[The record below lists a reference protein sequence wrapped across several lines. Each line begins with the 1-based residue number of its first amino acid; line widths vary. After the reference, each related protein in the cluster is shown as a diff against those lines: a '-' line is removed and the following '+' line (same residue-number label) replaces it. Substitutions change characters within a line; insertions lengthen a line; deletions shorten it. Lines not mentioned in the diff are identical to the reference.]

1 MNNGRR
7 GSLLAGPPAWTW
19 GRVAW
24 MTLGGAAAGTI
35 LAASLLSPLALA
47 MFASAYDVD
56 WEGMSEVGQAYNA
69 ASAILAALALF
80 GVSISLLLQARQVR
94 SQRVQIV
101 RELHFELTK
110 IALDDP
116 EVYLPCWRPIPVE
129 TLDQKRQHV
138 YENLVFSYFW
148 MLSELIGL
156 PEDQLGRIAA
166 GHFRGEAGI
175 RYWKA
180 VKEDGWMPTFAA
192 NSSQRRRLRFERI
205 LNAEYKLAQRSEE
218 PRQPDRFE
226 FERRPP
232 DDRDPGSA
240 PRCACGRTTTA
251 DGSGPKQAVVD
262 LQKPTQARVDE
273 SSGDDADPSAREP
286 GSAADAAS

>member
-1 MNNGRR
+1 MNNGRPD
-7 GSLLAGPPAWTW
+7 SMLAGPPAWTW
-19 GRVAW
+19 VRVAW
-24 MTLGGAAAGTI
+24 VAVGGAAAVAI

-56 WEGMSEVGQAYNA
+56 WERMSEVGQAYNA

-80 GVSISLLLQARQVR
+80 GVSMSLLLQARQVR

-148 MLSELIGL
+148 MLSELVGL
-156 PEDQLGRIAA
+156 PEDQLRQIAA
-166 GHFRGEAGI
+166 AHFRGEAGM
-175 RYWKA
+175 RYWGA
-180 VKEDGWMPTFAA
+180 VKGGWMPTFAV

-205 LNAEYKLAQRSEE
+205 LDAEYEVAQLSEE
-218 PRQPDRFE
+218 PKEPDRFE
-226 FERRPP
+226 FERWLP
-232 DDRDPGSA
+232 DDRDAGSA
-240 PRCACGRTTTA
+240 SRCACGRTTTD
-251 DGSGPKQAVVD
+251 DGAGPKQAAD
-262 LQKPTQARVDE
+262 LQNRTPGRLDE
-273 SSGDDADPSAREP
+273 SSGDDADSSAQEP